1 MRISIFASKEL
12 QAVAGAMRS
21 LDRETKKRIRQE
33 TKDMAAKEWAREVAE
48 TASTRLEHRV
58 LVKTARVRVS
68 DQNVS
73 LSSASIGRSLSG
85 GLKPS
90 ESFAAVEFGADQ
102 KKVTYTARSRRG
114 RSFRVTR
121 NTRGQLRPRN
131 SKGYVVYP
139 AAANIIPRIASL
151 WVQTVMRTTYEALEG
166 RRG

>member
-1 MRISIFASKEL
+1 MRISIFASKEF
-12 QAVAGAMRS
+12 QAVAGAMRV

-33 TKDMAAKEWAREVAE
+33 TKDMTSREWAREVAE

-73 LSSASIGRSLSG
+73 LSSASVGRSLSG

-90 ESFAAVEFGADQ
+90 ESFAAVEFGADP
-102 KKVTYTARSRRG
+102 KKVAYTARSRRG
-114 RSFRVTR
+114 RTFQVKR
-121 NTRGQLRPRN
+121 NTRAQLRPRN
-131 SKGYVVYP
+131 SAGYVVYP

-151 WVQTVMRTTYEALEG
+151 WVQTVMRTTYEALEE